1 MKRIARTAVLSSIA
15 ALLLAAGMTANAMP
29 AKRFPPA
36 VEAFLG
42 RSEQCDHWAGEEP
55 YDQARRKEIDAAFDK
70 LNCENIAAE
79 RQRLQQ
85 RYKNDAAVRK
95 ALEESDEQ

>member
-1 MKRIARTAVLSSIA
+1 MKRNARATFLSCIA
-15 ALLLAAGMTANAMP
+15 ASLLVASATTYAMP

-36 VEAFLG
+36 VEAFLD

-55 YDQARRKEIDAAFDK
+55 YDEARRKEIDAAFDK
-70 LNCENIAAE
+70 LNCESIAAE

-85 RYKNDAAVRK
+85 RYKKDAAVMK
-95 ALEESDEQ
+95 ALEENSEE